1 VAEGFPTSF
10 DSISVLALAA
20 RTNLSEPTTFVTGDA
35 GEVLVHIGAG
45 IGNVVLATPLLVALR
60 ELQFTVDV
68 WLAGDYEQTA
78 DLLKGWSVIRAI
90 SPDAT
95 LDLRAY
101 NYVIPAIPPFYWP
114 RCAPKLS
121 SIVPLLSRP
130 SESLFYLDEQEFYLS
145 FARRLGYPPDKRPLV
160 CLPIASSK
168 MQEVGLRTLVIAPGS
183 KTGEMT
189 AKRWPYFSELANE
202 FDDVA
207 VVGTTDDLQRHD
219 KMPLRFTAHVKTF
232 VDRLTLRET
241 AELIASA
248 GAVVANDTGLAYV
261 SAAVGTPTLIL
272 FGPTPD
278 VTLGRLPANVR
289 VLRTGLTCE
298 PCWFGRR
305 FQTCAGRI
313 DCLRRLSVSS
323 VRDKVRHMLGCSDS
337 STSRVH

>member
-1 VAEGFPTSF
+1 MA
-10 DSISVLALAA
+10 
-20 RTNLSEPTTFVTGDA
+20 
-35 GEVLVHIGAG
+35 EVLVLIGGG
-45 IGNVVLATPLLVALR
+45 IGNVVLATPLLVALG
-60 ELQFTVDV
+60 ELQSTVDV
-68 WLAGDYEQTA
+68 WLACDYEQTA
-78 DLLKGWSVIRAI
+78 DLLKGWSLIRAI
-90 SPDAT
+90 ATDVT
-95 LDLRAY
+95 LDLRSTAY
-101 NYVIPAIPPFYWP
+101 KYVIPAVPPFYWP
-114 RCAPKLS
+114 RYASKLS
-121 SIVPLLSRP
+121 STLPLVPRP
-130 SESLFYLDEQEFYLS
+130 SESLFYQDEQEFYLS

-168 MQEVGLRTLVIAPGS
+168 PQEAGLRTLVVAPGS

-219 KMPLRFTAHVKTF
+219 KMPLRFGPHVKTF
-232 VDRLTLRET
+232 VDRLNLRET

-278 VTLGRLPANVR
+278 AALGRLPVNVR
-289 VLRTGLTCE
+289 VIRTGLNCE

-305 FQTCAGRI
+305 FQECARRI
-313 DCLRRLSVSS
+313 DCLRQLSVSM
-323 VRDKVRHMLGCSDS
+323 VREQVLAVLGCQ
-337 STSRVH
+337 